1 MVHVGDCRAM
11 ECVKGLR
18 LGVEGW
24 HLYRLQAA
32 ASVSH
37 PTMDSG
43 DRSIPCSISPS
54 LRWCFSV
61 TGLSFPSRTI
71 SLSWAHFP
79 CSPTQPVIS
88 LL

>member
-37 PTMDSG
+37 PPYLCLRPASSDLHLVSKAAFPIPLAEQDGELGSG
-43 DRSIPCSISPS
+43 
-54 LRWCFSV
+54 
-61 TGLSFPSRTI
+61 T
-71 SLSWAHFP
+71 
-79 CSPTQPVIS
+79 
-88 LL
+88 